1 MPNYLTFMIIG
12 LPETVLVLALSLA
25 LSGRSFRNGWVIPAG
40 FVGST
45 LVYFIRSSTLPYGL
59 HILSVIIFY
68 VIVLIFL
75 FKVKTV
81 VAIRSALIAY
91 SILAISEIVSI
102 EVLFSLTGKTFEE
115 VTSRPLLWALFGL
128 PYLAIMAGTIALVH
142 YYTIRKNAPGPG
154 PGYRR

>member
-12 LPETVLVLALSLA
+12 FPEIVLLFALSLA

-40 FVGST
+40 FIGST
-45 LVYFIRSSTLPYGL
+45 LIYFIRSMPLPFGL
-59 HILSVIIFY
+59 HMLFSLIFCSL
-68 VIVLIFL
+68 IMIFL

-81 VAIRSALIAY
+81 VTIRSLLIAY
-91 SILAISEIVSI
+91 SILTISEIASI

-128 PYLAIMAGTIALVH
+128 PYLAVLAGATALVH
-142 YYTIRKNAPGPG
+142 HYNLRKNAPGAG